1 MEIIKGIEIKGK
13 ALWIEKEKMLIFG
26 DFHLGYEDALID
38 AGMFIPKSMFP
49 EIKKEVL
56 DLLSELKPKVVV
68 IDGDLKHE
76 FSRISGQEWQDA
88 LELIDL
94 IKKQAE
100 LIIIK
105 GNHDNI
111 LNKIAEKR
119 GLETKNY
126 FILNK
131 IAILHGDE
139 IILDVLDKKIQT
151 LIIGHDHPSV
161 SLSDSVKVERYKCF
175 LLGKYKDKK
184 LIVMPSFF
192 NLVEGS
198 DIKKEKL
205 LSPFLKSS
213 KINEFEVFVLGEDK
227 VYKFGKLGKLKGI

>member
-1 MEIIKGIEIKGK
+1 MEIVKGIEIKGK
-13 ALWIEKEKMLIFG
+13 ALWIAKEKALIFG

-38 AGMFIPKSMFP
+38 AGMFIPKSMFSD
-49 EIKKEVL
+49 IKKEVL
-56 DLLSELKPKVVV
+56 GLLEELKPKIVV
-68 IDGDLKHE
+68 INGDLKHE

-100 LIIIK
+100 LVIIK
-105 GNHDNI
+105 GNHDKI
-111 LNKIAEKR
+111 LDKIAEKR
-119 GLETKNY
+119 GLKTKPY
-126 FILNK
+126 FIFDK

-139 IILDVLDKKIQT
+139 VVLDVLDKKIKI
-151 LIIGHDHPSV
+151 LIIGHDHPAV
-161 SLSDSVKVERYKCF
+161 SLSDSVKVEKYKCF

-198 DIKKEKL
+198 DIKKEKM

-213 KINEFEVFVLGEDK
+213 KINDFEVFVLGDDK
-227 VYKFGKLGKLKGI
+227 VYKFGKLGRLKEI